1 MRSLRLEDTPHC
13 GHFRTHRTQYCAAIA
28 AFVKHDVQV
37 NPPAKFSGMRRVCH
51 GPLLVVPCYCTN
63 SGIDMRS
70 AQRARLLRQSLHVTQ
85 FV

>member
-28 AFVKHDVQV
+28 AFLKHDVQV
-37 NPPAKFSGMRRVCH
+37 NPPAKFPCMRWVCD
-51 GPLLVVPCYCTN
+51 GPLLVMPCYYTN

-70 AQRARLLRQSLHVTQ
+70 AQRAQLLQQFLHVTQ
-85 FV
+85 SD